1 MNEKNNAVNTA
12 VNTAEKEIPASILR
26 DDEADRKD
34 PARKREIIKNILIVF
49 LAVMLV
55 LTFFSNTI
63 MNRSLAEISTD
74 SVTDGTLTERV
85 RGSGVV
91 EVNQA
96 YEIKLDDNRIV
107 DTVFIREGLEVAKG
121 DVLFTVGTGDSP
133 ELAEAEAMLN
143 NLQLDYQ
150 KSLLVVPFDYSAENQ
165 AIKNAREDLNTA
177 ISARDNAVAQQG
189 VYNSALTSYNN
200 NKTSLAKKQNELAGI
215 VSAIS
220 AVDSDNYAMADAGY
234 TGNLTALY
242 NAYLSAEEDFAKAN
256 ELYEKQ
262 LSEGAD
268 TTVAKADLDAKAL
281 ARDTAKSAFDAEKTT
296 VRTTL
301 SGRKTAL
308 ENEII
313 NLEAS
318 IRAFETGNQGQ
329 PADIN
334 ALNADVTA
342 KQRILEDL
350 IIALNKTQNSDNIS
364 KQIADLDLDAKQAEI
379 EKQQK
384 KVDEIK
390 AECGMTEIKSEHSG
404 VVSMVNIDP
413 GDMTVP
419 GEPVAVIDITEGGYT
434 VKVSV
439 EAEKADKVSVGSKAE
454 VINNWTGDVT
464 AVLTEIRNDTESN
477 SKNRIL
483 VFDVTGNVDSGTYL
497 DLSIP
502 CGRGEYQTIVPKS
515 AVYEDA
521 NGCFVL
527 VVRSESTPLGN
538 RYYAER
544 IDVQVSASDEV
555 SSAVMGG
562 DLKPGQY
569 IITASSA
576 PIASGDQVRMKD

>member
-1 MNEKNNAVNTA
+1 MNEKNTNVMNGT
-12 VNTAEKEIPASILR
+12 EKEIPASILK
-26 DDEADRKD
+26 DDEADRKN

-49 LAVMLV
+49 LVIMLI

-74 SVTDGTLTERV
+74 TVTDGTLTERV
-85 RGSGVV
+85 RGSGVA

-107 DTVFIREGLEVAKG
+107 DTVFIREGLEVAEG

-133 ELAEAEAMLN
+133 ELTEAETVLAALE
-143 NLQLDYQ
+143 LDYQ

-165 AIKNAREDLNTA
+165 AIKNAREDLNSA
-177 ISARDNAVAQQG
+177 ISARDNALAQQG
-189 VYNSALTSYNN
+189 IYNSALTSYNN
-200 NKTSLAKKQNELAGI
+200 NKTALSKKQNELSGI
-215 VSAIS
+215 TATIS
-220 AVDSDNYAMADAGY
+220 AVDSNNYAMADAEY
-234 TGNLTALY
+234 TGNLMALY
-242 NAYLSAEEDFAKAN
+242 NAYISAETDYTTAY
-256 ELYEKQ
+256 ELYEQ
-262 LSEGAD
+262 LLGEGAD
-268 TTVAKADLDAKAL
+268 TTTAKADLDAKAL
-281 ARDTAKSAFDAEKTT
+281 TRETAKSAYDSEKNT
-296 VRTTL
+296 VRASLVSRMTT
-301 SGRKTAL
+301 L

-313 NLEAS
+313 ALEAS
-318 IRAFETGNQGQ
+318 IGAFESGSQGT
-329 PADIN
+329 AVDIN

-342 KQRILEDL
+342 KQRALEDL
-350 IIALNKTQNSDNIS
+350 IISLNKTQNSDNVS
-364 KQIADLDLDAKQAEI
+364 KQIADLDLEAKQAEI

-404 VVSMVNIDP
+404 VVSMVNINP

-419 GEPVAVIDITEGGYT
+419 GEPLAVIDITEGGYT

-483 VFDVTGNVDSGTYL
+483 VFEVSGNVDSGTYL

-521 NGCFVL
+521 NGSFVL

-538 RYYAER
+538 RYFAER
-544 IDVQVSASDEV
+544 IDVFVAASDEV
-555 SSAVMGG
+555 SSAVSGG
-562 DLKPGQY
+562 DLRPGQY

>member
-1 MNEKNNAVNTA
+1 MNGT
-12 VNTAEKEIPASILR
+12 EKEIPASILK
-26 DDEADRKD
+26 DDEADRKN

-49 LAVMLV
+49 LVIMLI

-74 SVTDGTLTERV
+74 TVTDGTLTERV
-85 RGSGVV
+85 RGSGVA

-107 DTVFIREGLEVAKG
+107 DTVFIREGLEVAEG

-133 ELAEAEAMLN
+133 ELTEAETVLAALE
-143 NLQLDYQ
+143 LDYQ

-177 ISARDNAVAQQG
+177 ISARDNALAQQG
-189 VYNSALTSYNN
+189 IYNSALTAYNN
-200 NKTSLAKKQNELAGI
+200 NKTALSKKQNELSGI
-215 VSAIS
+215 TATIS
-220 AVDSDNYAMADAGY
+220 AVDSDNYAMADAEY
-234 TGNLTALY
+234 TGNLMALY
-242 NAYLSAEEDFAKAN
+242 NAYISAETDYTTA
-256 ELYEKQ
+256 YERYEQ
-262 LSEGAD
+262 LLGEGAD
-268 TTVAKADLDAKAL
+268 TTDAKADLDAKAL
-281 ARDTAKSAFDAEKTT
+281 TRETAKSAYDSEKNT
-296 VRTTL
+296 VRASLVSRMTT
-301 SGRKTAL
+301 L

-313 NLEAS
+313 ALEAS
-318 IRAFETGNQGQ
+318 IGAFESGSQGT
-329 PADIN
+329 AVDIN

-342 KQRILEDL
+342 KQRALEDL
-350 IIALNKTQNSDNIS
+350 IISLNKTQNSDNIS
-364 KQIADLDLDAKQAEI
+364 KQIADLDLEAKQAEI

-404 VVSMVNIDP
+404 VVSMVNINP

-419 GEPVAVIDITEGGYT
+419 GEPLAVIDITEGGYT

-483 VFDVTGNVDSGTYL
+483 VFEVSGNVDSGTYL

-521 NGCFVL
+521 NGSFVL

-538 RYYAER
+538 RYFAER
-544 IDVQVSASDEV
+544 IDVFVAASDEV
-555 SSAVMGG
+555 SSAVSGG
-562 DLKPGQY
+562 DLRPGQY

>member
-1 MNEKNNAVNTA
+1 MNEKNNDKVM
-12 VNTAEKEIPASILR
+12 NTAEKEIPASILK
-26 DDEADRKD
+26 DDEADRKN

-74 SVTDGTLTERV
+74 TVTDGTLTERV

-107 DTVFIREGLEVAKG
+107 DTVFIREGLEVAEG

-133 ELAEAEAMLN
+133 ELTEAETVLAALE
-143 NLQLDYQ
+143 LDYQ

-165 AIKNAREDLNTA
+165 AIKNAREDLNNA
-177 ISARDNAVAQQG
+177 ISARDNALAQQG
-189 VYNSALTSYNN
+189 IYNSALTAYNN
-200 NKTSLAKKQNELAGI
+200 NKTALSKKQNELSGI
-215 VSAIS
+215 TSTISAI
-220 AVDSDNYAMADAGY
+220 DSDSYAMADAEY
-234 TGNLTALY
+234 TGNLMAMY
-242 NAYLSAEEDFAKAN
+242 NAYISAEADFAAAN
-256 ELYEKQ
+256 ELYEQ
-262 LSEGAD
+262 LVGEGAD
-268 TTVAKADLDAKAL
+268 TTDAKADLNAKTL
-281 ARDTAKSAFDAEKTT
+281 ARDTAKSAYDNEKIT
-296 VRTTL
+296 VRASLVSKMTT
-301 SGRKTAL
+301 L

-313 NLEAS
+313 NLESA
-318 IRAFETGNQGQ
+318 IGAFESGSQGQ
-329 PADIN
+329 ATDIN
-334 ALNADVTA
+334 ALNAEVTA
-342 KQRILEDL
+342 KQRVLEDL
-350 IIALNKTQNSDNIS
+350 IISLNKTQSSDNIS
-364 KQIADLDLDAKQAEI
+364 KQIADLDLEAKQAEI

-404 VVSMVNIDP
+404 VVSMVNINP

-419 GEPVAVIDITEGGYT
+419 GEPIAVIDITEGGYT

-439 EAEKADKVSVGSKAE
+439 EAEKADKVNIGSKAE

-527 VVRSESTPLGN
+527 IVRSESTPLGN

-544 IDVQVSASDEV
+544 IDVFVAASDEV
-555 SSAVMGG
+555 SSAVSGG
-562 DLKPGQY
+562 DLRPGQY

-576 PIASGDQVRMKD
+576 PISSGDQVRMKD